1 MDDEGVSFILI
12 NDIQY
17 FSVIFSNKKGSFSF
31 HTLFFYVGTYKYF
44 WHPVSRRLMF

>member
-31 HTLFFYVGTYKYF
+31 HTLFFMWVRINTSGILF
-44 WHPVSRRLMF
+44 LED

>member
-31 HTLFFYVGTYKYF
+31 HTLFFFMWVRINTSGILF
-44 WHPVSRRLMF
+44 LED